1 MRFCTTQLFLEI
13 KNRLVQGHAVCKK
26 GHINIFKASLDIYNI
41 YIYSIRILSI
51 VKFSFLY
58 AKFIQTE

>member
-1 MRFCTTQLFLEI
+1 MRFCTTQLFLVI
-13 KNRLVQGHAVCKK
+13 KNRLVQGRAVCRK
-26 GHINIFKASLDIYNI
+26 GHINIFKASLDIYI
-41 YIYSIRILSI
+41 HIYSIRILSI